1 MKLLGP
7 ILIGGGVAA
16 LGALLLASREKSEL
30 EEQVAAPPVA
40 LPPTAEIVA
49 RLPTF
54 KARLTGYYPFIANLT
69 AKERKME
76 GGVNDRTGRPL
87 IAIEQHLM
95 DPVRYPY
102 VSVSGDPEIFPYG
115 QRIIIDAW
123 PNAIFRVV
131 DTGDNF
137 SGAKKVY
144 RIAGY
149 EPLDICQLTSDFKK
163 PTTASAKIVPGDWF
177 EGKTKRTVQEIALSK
192 FKGQTVAGAYLTSID
207 VLGAEEM

>member
-1 MKLLGP
+1 MKILGP
-7 ILIGGGVAA
+7 ILISVSGAA

-87 IAIEQHLM
+87 IAIEQHLL
-95 DPVRYPY
+95 DYAGIDRELIAVR
-102 VSVSGDPEIFPYG
+102 
-115 QRIIIDAW
+115 
-123 PNAIFRVV
+123 
-131 DTGDNF
+131 
-137 SGAKKVY
+137 
-144 RIAGY
+144 
-149 EPLDICQLTSDFKK
+149 
-163 PTTASAKIVPGDWF
+163 
-177 EGKTKRTVQEIALSK
+177 
-192 FKGQTVAGAYLTSID
+192 AGAYWRILKPD
-207 VLGAEEM
+207 AEI